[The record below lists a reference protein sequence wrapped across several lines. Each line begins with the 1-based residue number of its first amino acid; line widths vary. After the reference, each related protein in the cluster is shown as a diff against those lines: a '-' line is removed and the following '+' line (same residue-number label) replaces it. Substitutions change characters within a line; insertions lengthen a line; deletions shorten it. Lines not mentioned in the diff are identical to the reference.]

1 MIKRAIS
8 SLWRRAGY
16 EGRRAAPEPTKA
28 MFDQPNWV
36 IDIITRVAPFT
47 MTSPERVAALCQ
59 AVGHICKHQIAGDIV
74 ECGVWRGGSMMAAC
88 LALLHHGDRNRDVH
102 LFDTFEGMT
111 PPSEFDIEAST
122 HVSASKL
129 LKLGEKT
136 TSVWAISSLD
146 EVKQNIAAIGYPA
159 DRIHFIK
166 GKVEDTVPA
175 YAPETIA
182 ILRLDTDWYESTLH
196 ELKHLFPRLMP
207 GGFLIVDDYGHWD
220 GARQAVDEFIG
231 STKSRLFL
239 TRIDYTGRLAIKP

>member
-8 SLWRRAGY
+8 SVLRRAGY
-16 EGRRAAPEPTKA
+16 ERRRAAPEPNKA

-59 AVGHICKHQIAGDIV
+59 AVRHICKHQIAGDIV

-102 LFDTFEGMT
+102 LLDTFEGMT

-122 HVSASKL
+122 HVSASELVKL
-129 LKLGEKT
+129 NEKT
-136 TSVWAISSLD
+136 TNLWAISSFD
-146 EVKQNIAAIGYPA
+146 EVKQNIGAIGYPA

-196 ELKHLFPRLMP
+196 ELRHLFPRLVP

-220 GARQAVDEFIG
+220 GARRAVDEFIG

-239 TRIDYTGRLAIKP
+239 TRIDYSGRLAIKP